1 MPAAVGVAPDPPG
14 RELTRERP
22 ACADTASESW
32 PISQGGCIPDANCG
46 LYRDLGWGGTVPERG
61 ERCGPVSR
69 SRAGECGSGSSR
81 R

>member
-32 PISQGGCIPDANCG
+32 PISQGGCIPAANCG
-46 LYRDLGWGGTVPERG
+46 LYRDLSWGDSPG
-61 ERCGPVSR
+61 ERRALR
-69 SRAGECGSGSSR
+69 SGQPRPGR
-81 R
+81 RMR